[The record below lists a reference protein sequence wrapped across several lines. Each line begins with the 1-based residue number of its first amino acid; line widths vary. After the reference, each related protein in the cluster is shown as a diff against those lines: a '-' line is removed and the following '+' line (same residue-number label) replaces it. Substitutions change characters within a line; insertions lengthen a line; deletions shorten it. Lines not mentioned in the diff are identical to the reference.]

1 MHMHVDEAGQQ
12 KRAIE
17 IDRFRTLGNAS
28 HGGRLDAGDF
38 ATLDSYRHTTL
49 RLHMLGAIEDRRIQE
64 YRYVGFSH

>member
-1 MHMHVDEAGQQ
+1 MHMHVDKTRQQ

-17 IDRFRTLGNAS
+17 IDHFRALGNTS

-38 ATLDSYRHTTL
+38 AILDRYRHAML